1 MDNSTERSKR
11 IWIFA
16 ILGVLLFTV
25 IAGGLILYPKAKQ
38 GWTAPLGPG
47 LGLPTSTHEIF
58 VPSETQKKITNPLP
72 SETIPPIPT
81 STGVVSTS
89 PSESP
94 TVTIEPTTTA
104 APLCGGPPIMYVL
117 AIGIDTKD
125 LSYTYGLADVIRI
138 ARVDF
143 VTPKVTVL
151 SIPRDLWVE
160 IPGIEDHGIT
170 NGKINQSFFYGG
182 PGMNYY
188 DGPGA
193 GPGLLARTI
202 NHNLELPADHYG
214 ALNMLVFER
223 IIDAVGGIDL
233 YLPTDV
239 DGTPVN
245 QFTRDMGYFY
255 AGQNHF
261 NGDQAVRFSRIRKR
275 YSDYQRVDN
284 QNMVLCALKE
294 KLLSTSVLPRIPQ
307 IIKSFQGSV
316 LTDLSLEQMS
326 QLACL
331 LPKIESENL
340 IFTGVPK
347 DILEHKRV
355 YSTQMRNETYAT
367 IAEMEVLRDYVYH
380 FKAGT
385 WPEKPDEPSCQ

>member
-1 MDNSTERSKR
+1 MDKSEKSPKR
-11 IWIFA
+11 IRWFA
-16 ILGVLLFTV
+16 ILGGLLILL
-25 IAGGLILYPKAKQ
+25 IAGGAILYPKAKQ
-38 GWTAPLGPG
+38 QLAAPLGPG
-47 LGLPTSTHEIF
+47 LELPTNTPKLPDPTQTQADILSSPKADSNTPIST
-58 VPSETQKKITNPLP
+58 
-72 SETIPPIPT
+72 PT
-81 STGVVSTS
+81 SENPV
-89 PSESP
+89 P
-94 TVTIEPTTTA
+94 TVEQPTATIEPTSTT
-104 APLCGGPPIMYVL
+104 APLCGGPPLMYVL

-143 VTPKVTVL
+143 ITPKVTVL

-193 GPGLLARTI
+193 GPGLAARTI
-202 NHNLELPADHYG
+202 NHNLDLRVDHYG

-233 YLPTDV
+233 YLPTDM

-284 QNMVLCALKE
+284 QNLVLCALKE
-294 KLLSTSVLPRIPQ
+294 KLLSPSVLPRIPQ
-307 IIKSFQGSV
+307 IISSFQGSV
-316 LTDLSLEQMS
+316 LTDLSLEQMG

-331 LPKIESENL
+331 LPKIKSENL
-340 IFTGVPK
+340 IFSSLPQ
-347 DILEHKRV
+347 DILEHERV
-355 YSTQMRNETYAT
+355 YSTQMRDETYAT
-367 IAEMEVLRDYVYH
+367 LADMDAIKDYINH

>member
-1 MDNSTERSKR
+1 
-11 IWIFA
+11 
-16 ILGVLLFTV
+16 
-25 IAGGLILYPKAKQ
+25 
-38 GWTAPLGPG
+38 
-47 LGLPTSTHEIF
+47 
-58 VPSETQKKITNPLP
+58 
-72 SETIPPIPT
+72 
-81 STGVVSTS
+81 
-89 PSESP
+89 
-94 TVTIEPTTTA
+94 
-104 APLCGGPPIMYVL
+104 MYVL

-143 VTPKVTVL
+143 VIPKVTVL

-170 NGKINQSFFYGG
+170 DGKINQSFFYGG

-188 DGPGA
+188 DGAGA
-193 GPGLLARTI
+193 GPGLLAKTI
-202 NHNLELPADHYG
+202 NHNLDLRADHYG

-261 NGDQAVRFSRIRKR
+261 NGEQAVKFSRIRKR

-294 KLLSTSVLPRIPQ
+294 KLLSPSVLPRIPQ
-307 IIKSFQGSV
+307 IIGSFQGSV

-326 QLACL
+326 SIGL
-331 LPKIESENL
+331 
-340 IFTGVPK
+340 FVTK
-347 DILEHKRV
+347 D
-355 YSTQMRNETYAT
+355 
-367 IAEMEVLRDYVYH
+367 
-380 FKAGT
+380 
-385 WPEKPDEPSCQ
+385 